1 MVNKTN
7 IISCSV
13 ILRLFGSMI
22 CGGGGAVVVL
32 DGGGN

>member
-1 MVNKTN
+1 MVRKSN

-22 CGGGGAVVVL
+22 CGGGGAV
-32 DGGGN
+32 GGVDW

>member
-22 CGGGGAVVVL
+22 CGGGGTV
-32 DGGGN
+32 GGFGWWW